1 MIVKISR
8 VVMKKTLAIIIFSL
22 CYSPSCLCM
31 IFILSHDKEK
41 VVFQG
46 SNSHSSTQVITLSV
60 NDLGVSE
67 IIDCFYDQYSALTIS
82 TDLGNFTVVDLF
94 TSSAG
99 IDVSLYNSSGEI
111 VSSWGQDYNSDC
123 QQLGLADIPSSI
135 TVQAA
140 ISHFSLFT
148 ATNRKRMV
156 CKFEKQEPHRLKLS
170 KVLFDTESNYS
181 INVLSKEAQRRLKEI
196 FNVVDRDSLVAFIN
210 YLYPGK
216 TITEHGVYL
225 VFKWYDSWAS
235 KGCVI

>member
-1 MIVKISR
+1 
-8 VVMKKTLAIIIFSL
+8 MKNTLAIIIFSL

-46 SNSHSSTQVITLSV
+46 SNSHSSTQVITLSI

-67 IIDCFYDQYSALTIS
+67 IIDCFYDEDSVLTIS
-82 TDLGNFTVVDLF
+82 TNSGNFTVQDAF

-99 IDVSLYNSSGEI
+99 IEVLLHNNSGEI
-111 VSSWGQDYNSDC
+111 VSSWGQEYISDC
-123 QQLGLADIPSSI
+123 EQPGSSGIPSSI
-135 TVQAA
+135 TVQNA

-148 ATNRKRMV
+148 ATDKKRML
-156 CKFEKQEPHRLKLS
+156 CKLEKTEPHRLKLS
-170 KVLFDTESNYS
+170 KVLFDTESDHS

-196 FNVVDRDSLVAFIN
+196 FNVVDRDSVAAFIN

-216 TITEHGVYL
+216 SITEHGIYL
-225 VFKWYDSWAS
+225 ILKWYDFMGIKVKAR
-235 KGCVI
+235 IT